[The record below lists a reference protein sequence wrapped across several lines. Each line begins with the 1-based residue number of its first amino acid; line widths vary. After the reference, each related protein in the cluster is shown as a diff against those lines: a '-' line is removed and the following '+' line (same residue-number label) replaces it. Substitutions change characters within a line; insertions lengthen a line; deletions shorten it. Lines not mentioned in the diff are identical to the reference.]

1 MASPHPRLRTPDR
14 RFVLLG
20 SHGEEL
26 KKPFEKSW
34 QETANYQHDD
44 PKLAAHRGNYG
55 VCGGF
60 GDLHILDSD
69 DLARWQE
76 LEILPLIPTTF
87 TIESR
92 PGHRQFY
99 VTCKEPFKSG
109 GLFDPEKTEPNEAGK
124 PEYIHIGDLKAG
136 GGMVVGPGCKHPSGS
151 IYTVVEDVPIAE
163 VSREHLQSIIKKFRQ
178 SKKVNGNYQKAEE
191 QGKNDK
197 KRRYEEKDPLDS
209 LRVVDIMPPAGETSQ
224 NGDELRGDHPVHGS
238 TNGGNYVIN
247 LDKNLWHC
255 KRCEAGGGAAL
266 AIAVKH
272 GLISCSEA
280 GPGEL
285 RGDLFRQVLAI
296 ANENYGM
303 PGNGNG
309 TGAKAEE
316 QADLLERIKA
326 DPRALKENAILAAL
340 AALKTNDRIE
350 YDLLVDAIKKAHKG
364 LKVDT
369 IHALVD
375 KYIQE
380 SKKATEKPQETPKS
394 IIEKARAIAERGDP
408 FKYAIWQAQRNH
420 LGDIDYQK
428 VLIASIASAAS
439 QTSNGIQP
447 GGNGDKGSGK
457 SDACAA
463 TYHLVPMDRR
473 LDGSLS
479 PMSLFYLQEM
489 GRLRSGMILFSD
501 DVEYD
506 GIIPIYKRST
516 ARFQHG
522 ITHFSVSGGKDRK
535 GIELIVPPRMVWW
548 LTSVESVANEQ
559 AFDRQYPISTD
570 SSAGHKKRV
579 SREIAD
585 RRARKELRLAEDEG
599 IEVARAIIADIFDN
613 GPFKVLVPQ
622 STKSMWLKVADFR
635 GQEQFW
641 DLVDA
646 LVILRWRQHKQDLD
660 GWLIAEDKD
669 LIEAKGILTGHKV
682 AHFADLTEA
691 EAKLIGVMSSGHS
704 MTQKELTE
712 ALGVAQSTL
721 SERLRSIMAKSAI
734 ITEDYDQGKKIYAL
748 NPKMQLGADY
758 WGGLDLIDLK
768 IDNNE
773 DYRSQKIALSA
784 CYRYVI
790 GLPIG
795 IIINNSD
802 RIPSSLSVNVEESIE
817 RDTCSCEKCLGWE
830 ESIPSSILISAK
842 TTDNDQKQQQ
852 APLSDTDKP
861 TETEPIRTDNDSSG
875 GPDIPIRQAGG
886 AVDEKAPTS
895 GPHPRKA
902 EPTPAKLK
910 SIYVSEGPAL
920 EYSPFSLN
928 LHNGCSH
935 DCQYCYAKKRFIGT
949 CETRVKKS
957 SLANIESDL
966 KGWQGERKPVHLT
979 FQGDPYDLGRQD
991 NSEVRKALE
1000 LFRKYNH
1007 PFQVLTKGGTKAVQ
1021 DFDLYGPTDRF
1032 GSTLTFLNDV
1042 DSMKWEP
1049 AAALPGDRIEALRQA
1064 HSRKIKTWASLEPV
1078 IDPAQ
1083 TLALIEATHDFVDHY
1098 GVGKMNHNPE
1108 IEKNIDWPKFR
1119 ADAEAL
1125 LKKYGK
1131 SYQIKADLMKAAPE
1145 EPAQADISEP
1155 IRTAAISE
1163 YGMAGWVDPAKLAHV
1178 LKLPFDVVE
1187 AWLQANYV
1195 AYDRPNGG
1203 GIGYRQRRAGE
1214 AQT

>member
-1 MASPHPRLRTPDR
+1 MRGLSVLYPPEHGIIELVAIKKDGSLISARFTDREKLVDEIAKYDGREDTAAIYTAINRLDEGTFQRDGRVLTVDESLASGPRVNSGNVARVTGILFDIDPFRANGDKKDSTTESEHQAAIEAADFLKHKLSLVGWPEPVMGSSGNGAALRYICDLPASEETTN
-14 RFVLLG
+14 LL
-20 SHGEEL
+20 SRML
-26 KKPFEKSW
+26 KA
-34 QETANYQHDD
+34 ANGML
-44 PKLAAHRGNYG
+44 PEKLAAQVEVDPAVFDLPRISKVFGTMTRKGPGTTERPHRRSSVISAPEKLEPVNID
-55 VCGGF
+55 C
-60 GDLHILDSD
+60 LIK
-69 DLARWQE
+69 LAGSGKRQDEQGPQRERTEKVEPLSPDAAERLQE
-76 LEILPLIPTTF
+76 LFAADPIFKADLCTPAPMGTRSDAEFHLCARLWEAGFNEAEIYSIMTSSPQTKWLERGGSYRWD
-87 TIESR
+87 TIE
-92 PGHRQFY
+92 
-99 VTCKEPFKSG
+99 
-109 GLFDPEKTEPNEAGK
+109 
-124 PEYIHIGDLKAG
+124 KA
-136 GGMVVGPGCKHPSGS
+136 V
-151 IYTVVEDVPIAE
+151 A
-163 VSREHLQSIIKKFRQ
+163 
-178 SKKVNGNYQKAEE
+178 KAE
-191 QGKNDK
+191 
-197 KRRYEEKDPLDS
+197 
-209 LRVVDIMPPAGETSQ
+209 
-224 NGDELRGDHPVHGS
+224 
-238 TNGGNYVIN
+238 
-247 LDKNLWHC
+247 
-255 KRCEAGGGAAL
+255 
-266 AIAVKH
+266 
-272 GLISCSEA
+272 
-280 GPGEL
+280 
-285 RGDLFRQVLAI
+285 
-296 ANENYGM
+296 ANH
-303 PGNGNG
+303 G
-309 TGAKAEE
+309 TGAKDAPSEI
-316 QADLLERIKA
+316 LERIKA
-326 DPRALKENAILAAL
+326 DPRALKEPAILAVL
-340 AALKTNDRIE
+340 AALKVNDPIE

-369 IHALVD
+369 IHALID

-380 SKKATEKPQETPKS
+380 SEKTKEKPPETPKS
-394 IIEKARAIAERGDP
+394 IVEKARAIAERGDP

-646 LVILRWRQHKQDLD
+646 LVILRWRQHKQDVD

-691 EAKLIGVMSSGHS
+691 EAKLVGVMSSGHS

-712 ALGVAQSTL
+712 ALSVAQSTL

-773 DYRSQKIALSA
+773 AYRSQKIALSG

-795 IIINNSD
+795 IIINNSN
-802 RIPSSLSVNVEESIE
+802 RIPSSLSVNVGESMA
-817 RDTCSCEKCLGWE
+817 RDTRSCEKCLGWE

-852 APLSDTDKP
+852 EPLSDTDKP
-861 TETEPIRTDNDSSG
+861 PKTEPARTDNDSNG

-895 GPHPRKA
+895 GPNPRKDA
-902 EPTPAKLK
+902 PIPPKKLNATTK
-910 SIYVSEGPAL
+910 EKVRIIKQDGYRTQIPSPDNPGKFIDHL
-920 EYSPFSLN
+920 YSCGEVVEQEHWKACDLI
-928 LHNGCSH
+928 
-935 DCQYCYAKKRFIGT
+935 KRDI
-949 CETRVKKS
+949 
-957 SLANIESDL
+957 
-966 KGWQGERKPVHLT
+966 
-979 FQGDPYDLGRQD
+979 
-991 NSEVRKALE
+991 
-1000 LFRKYNH
+1000 
-1007 PFQVLTKGGTKAVQ
+1007 
-1021 DFDLYGPTDRF
+1021 
-1032 GSTLTFLNDV
+1032 
-1042 DSMKWEP
+1042 
-1049 AAALPGDRIEALRQA
+1049 
-1064 HSRKIKTWASLEPV
+1064 
-1078 IDPAQ
+1078 
-1083 TLALIEATHDFVDHY
+1083 
-1098 GVGKMNHNPE
+1098 
-1108 IEKNIDWPKFR
+1108 
-1119 ADAEAL
+1119 AEAV
-1125 LKKYGK
+1125 K
-1131 SYQIKADLMKAAPE
+1131 S
-1145 EPAQADISEP
+1145 
-1155 IRTAAISE
+1155 
-1163 YGMAGWVDPAKLAHV
+1163 
-1178 LKLPFDVVE
+1178 
-1187 AWLQANYV
+1187 
-1195 AYDRPNGG
+1195 
-1203 GIGYRQRRAGE
+1203 
-1214 AQT
+1214 

>member
-1 MASPHPRLRTPDR
+1 MASPHPRLCAAEM

-20 SHGEEL
+20 SRGESL
-26 KKPFEKSW
+26 KVPFEKSW
-34 QETANYQHDD
+34 QETANYQYDD
-44 PKLAAHRGNYG
+44 QKLLAHRGNYG

-60 GDLHILDSD
+60 GDLHIVDCD
-69 DLARWQE
+69 DLARWNE
-76 LEILPLIPTTF
+76 LDVLPLIPTTF

-92 PGHRQFY
+92 PGHRQY
-99 VTCKEPFKSG
+99 YLLCKEHFKSG
-109 GLFDPEKTEPNEAGK
+109 GLFDPEKTELNEAGK
-124 PEYIHIGDLKAG
+124 PEYVHIGDLKAIG
-136 GGMVVGPGCKHPSGS
+136 GQAVGPGCKHPSGS
-151 IYTVVEDVPIAE
+151 IYQVVVHAPIAE
-163 VSREHLQSIIKKFRQ
+163 VSPDHIRSIIKKFMQ

-191 QGKNDK
+191 QATKDR
-197 KRRYEEKDPLDS
+197 KRRYEEKDPLDA
-209 LRVVDIMPPAGETSQ
+209 LQVQDIMPPTGETSR

-247 LDKNLWHC
+247 IVKNLWHC
-255 KRCEAGGGAAL
+255 KRCESGGGAAL

-272 GLISCSEA
+272 GIISCSDA
-280 GPGEL
+280 GPNVL
-285 RGDLFRQVLAI
+285 RGDLFKAVLKI
-296 ANENYGM
+296 ANEKYGM
-303 PGNGNG
+303 DGNR
-309 TGAKAEE
+309 TGQKAEE

-326 DPRALKENAILAAL
+326 DPRALKENAILAAM

-350 YDLLVDAIKKAHKG
+350 YDLLVDSIKKAHKG

-375 KYIQE
+375 KYILE

-394 IIEKARAIAERGDP
+394 IMEKAKAIAERGDP

-585 RRARKELRLAEDEG
+585 RRARKELRLEEDEG

-646 LVILRWRQHKQDLD
+646 LVILRWRQHKQDVD

-669 LIEAKGILTGHKV
+669 LTEAKGILTGHKV

-691 EAKLIGVMSSGHS
+691 EAKLVGVMSSGHS

-712 ALGVAQSTL
+712 ALSVAQSTL

-748 NPKMQLGADY
+748 NQSITMR
-758 WGGLDLIDLK
+758 LI
-768 IDNNE
+768 
-773 DYRSQKIALSA
+773 
-784 CYRYVI
+784 V
-790 GLPIG
+790 
-795 IIINNSD
+795 
-802 RIPSSLSVNVEESIE
+802 V
-817 RDTCSCEKCLGWE
+817 
-830 ESIPSSILISAK
+830 
-842 TTDNDQKQQQ
+842 
-852 APLSDTDKP
+852 
-861 TETEPIRTDNDSSG
+861 
-875 GPDIPIRQAGG
+875 
-886 AVDEKAPTS
+886 
-895 GPHPRKA
+895 
-902 EPTPAKLK
+902 
-910 SIYVSEGPAL
+910 
-920 EYSPFSLN
+920 
-928 LHNGCSH
+928 
-935 DCQYCYAKKRFIGT
+935 KR
-949 CETRVKKS
+949 
-957 SLANIESDL
+957 
-966 KGWQGERKPVHLT
+966 
-979 FQGDPYDLGRQD
+979 
-991 NSEVRKALE
+991 
-1000 LFRKYNH
+1000 
-1007 PFQVLTKGGTKAVQ
+1007 
-1021 DFDLYGPTDRF
+1021 
-1032 GSTLTFLNDV
+1032 
-1042 DSMKWEP
+1042 
-1049 AAALPGDRIEALRQA
+1049 
-1064 HSRKIKTWASLEPV
+1064 
-1078 IDPAQ
+1078 
-1083 TLALIEATHDFVDHY
+1083 
-1098 GVGKMNHNPE
+1098 
-1108 IEKNIDWPKFR
+1108 
-1119 ADAEAL
+1119 
-1125 LKKYGK
+1125 
-1131 SYQIKADLMKAAPE
+1131 
-1145 EPAQADISEP
+1145 
-1155 IRTAAISE
+1155 
-1163 YGMAGWVDPAKLAHV
+1163 
-1178 LKLPFDVVE
+1178 
-1187 AWLQANYV
+1187 
-1195 AYDRPNGG
+1195 
-1203 GIGYRQRRAGE
+1203 
-1214 AQT
+1214 